1 MKLRGGSALRLASAK
16 VWLHRGTFVLLFGA
30 AFALMVL
37 GKVDTPLI
45 ERARVTVIDAL
56 SPIMAGLAKP
66 IASARQVYENAK
78 DFWNLREQNA
88 TLKAEQERLLQWQTV
103 ARQLQA
109 ENDALRGLLRLVPEP
124 NATFVTARVVADNGG
139 AFVRTVL
146 IIAGLR
152 EGVRK
157 GSVALTGE
165 GLVGRVAEVGE
176 HSARILLLSDINSRI
191 PVAVERTRDQAILAG
206 DNSDNPRLLYLPHGT
221 ALVPG
226 DRIVTSTA
234 GGAFPPGLP
243 VGVVQAIDEGVATV
257 QLFVAWDRLEYLRLV
272 DYKLPGVLQSGA
284 GKLQ

>member
-1 MKLRGGSALRLASAK
+1 VNLRGGSALRLASAK
-16 VWLHRGTFVLLFGA
+16 AWLHRGTFILLFGA

-37 GKVDTPLI
+37 GKADTPLV
-45 ERARVTVIDAL
+45 ERARATVTDAL

-66 IASARQVYENAK
+66 IASARQLYENAR
-78 DFWNLREQNA
+78 DFWSLREQNA
-88 TLKAEQERLLQWQTV
+88 TLRAEQERLVQWQTV

-109 ENDALRGLLRLVPEP
+109 ENDALRALLKLVPDP

-139 AFVRTVL
+139 SFVRAVL
-146 IIAGLR
+146 VTAGLR

-157 GSVALTGE
+157 GSVAMTGQ
-165 GLVGRVAEVGE
+165 GVVGRVAEVGQ

-206 DNSDNPRLLYLPHGT
+206 DNSDNPRLLYLPHGA
-221 ALVPG
+221 ALMLG

-243 VGVVQAIDEGVATV
+243 VGIVQAVDEDGVTV
-257 QLFVAWDRLEYLRLV
+257 QLFVNWDRLEYLRLV

>member
-1 MKLRGGSALRLASAK
+1 MNLRGGSALRLASAK
-16 VWLHRGTFVLLFGA
+16 AWLHRGTFILLFGA

-37 GKVDTPLI
+37 GKADTPLV
-45 ERARVTVIDAL
+45 ERARATVTDAL

-66 IASARQVYENAK
+66 IASARQLYENAR
-78 DFWNLREQNA
+78 DFWSLREQNA
-88 TLKAEQERLLQWQTV
+88 TLRAEQERLVQWQTV

-109 ENDALRGLLRLVPEP
+109 ENDALRALLKLVPDP

-139 AFVRTVL
+139 SFVRAVL
-146 IIAGLR
+146 VTAGLR

-157 GSVALTGE
+157 GSVAMTGQ
-165 GLVGRVAEVGE
+165 GVVGRVAEVGQ

-206 DNSDNPRLLYLPHGT
+206 DNSDNPRLLYLPHGA
-221 ALVPG
+221 ALMLG

-243 VGVVQAIDEGVATV
+243 VGIVQAVDEDGVTV
-257 QLFVAWDRLEYLRLV
+257 QLFVNWDRLEYLRLV

>member
-1 MKLRGGSALRLASAK
+1 VKLRGGSAIRLASAK
-16 VWLHRGTFVLLFGA
+16 AWLHRGTFVLLFGA
-30 AFALMVL
+30 AFALMIL
-37 GKVDTPLI
+37 GKADSPLV

-56 SPIMAGLAKP
+56 SPIMEGLAKP
-66 IASARQVYENAK
+66 IASVRQLYENAR
-78 DFWNLREQNA
+78 DFWSMREENA
-88 TLKAEQERLLQWQTV
+88 SLKADQERLLQWQAV

-109 ENDALRGLLRLVPEP
+109 ENDQLRDLLKLVPDP
-124 NATFVTARVVADNGG
+124 NATFVTGRVVADNGG

-146 IIAGLR
+146 VTAGLR

-157 GSVALTGE
+157 GSVALSGE

-191 PVAVERTRDQAILAG
+191 PVAIERTRDQAILAG
-206 DNSDNPRLLYLPHGT
+206 DNSDNPRLLYLPHGVS
-221 ALVPG
+221 LQPG
-226 DRIVTSTA
+226 DRVVTSAA
-234 GGAFPPGLP
+234 GAAFPPGLP
-243 VGVVQAIDEGVATV
+243 VGVISSVEDGVAVV